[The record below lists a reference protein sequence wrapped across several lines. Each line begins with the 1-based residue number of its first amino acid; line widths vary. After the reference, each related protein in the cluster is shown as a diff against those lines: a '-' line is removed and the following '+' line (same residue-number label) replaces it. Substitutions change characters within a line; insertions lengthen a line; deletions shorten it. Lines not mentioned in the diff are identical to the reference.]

1 MKIYLKQLSIVSI
14 AMIIYS
20 GSISINIQQA
30 EARRG
35 CCSWHKGVCGC
46 SCCDGT
52 PLSAKCAP
60 YYPHCNST
68 PVYKPTPKPKNYKCK
83 TMMAMTKKGVWIFA
97 KPSVKSK
104 VLVKLKNGHKLIA
117 TGKYKAPFYQVV
129 PVIDKKLVK
138 SKITGWAHK
147 NYAWCP

>member
-1 MKIYLKQLSIVSI
+1 MSKAIKLLTILSL
-14 AMIIYS
+14 
-20 GSISINIQQA
+20 GTGISFATVTTSPQTA

-35 CCSWHKGVCGC
+35 CCSHHGGVCGC
-46 SCCDGT
+46 SCCDGSS
-52 PLSAKCAP
+52 LSAKCAP
-60 YYPHCNST
+60 YYPSCNST

-117 TGKYKAPFYQVV
+117 TGKYKAPFYQVT

-138 SKITGWAHK
+138 TKMTGWAHQ